1 LFEKFL
7 PSLRGKV
14 FHFTYSKS
22 WLLIQKTK
30 KVLSNKEGKFIYGS
44 VHSHQSIGN
53 YLGAVC
59 LFDLRSVSE
68 MILGKNSLFQDYFSR
83 RITTDSPTY
92 FLVLNEKA
100 YSKILRLED
109 VENELKQKLMYM
121 PEIESW
127 YIDDLDLFNIEAV
140 YEVSLISSE

>member
-1 LFEKFL
+1 M
-7 PSLRGKV
+7 
-14 FHFTYSKS
+14 
-22 WLLIQKTK
+22 TK

>member
-1 LFEKFL
+1 MKRVKKLLNEKDLFEKFL

-92 FLVLNEKA
+92 FLVS
-100 YSKILRLED
+100 Y
-109 VENELKQKLMYM
+109 
-121 PEIESW
+121 
-127 YIDDLDLFNIEAV
+127 
-140 YEVSLISSE
+140 